1 MFNMVSLQIPLDI
14 PDVEILKFETGFKNE
29 FMLTVKSTKKSTQCR
44 KCGKEIQKIH
54 DYGETVVLRHV
65 SILDRPVYI
74 QIKLV
79 RYKCET
85 CEGNQTTTERPDWFH
100 KKSKHTKAY
109 EEYLMR
115 MLINST
121 IQDVA
126 SKEHESY
133 DCIEGALRRQV
144 QTKVDWDE
152 FSEIPQLGL
161 DEIALKKGHKDFVV
175 IVSSR
180 IENATKIIAVLPDR
194 KKETIKVFLSNI
206 PKALQSTIKTACVDM
221 YDGYINAI
229 KETLGSKVNIVIDR
243 FHVAKGYRKCV
254 DTLRKQEL
262 RRLKQ
267 ELPEGEYHL
276 FKGVMWA
283 LRKKE
288 TNLTDDDK
296 LILKNIFRYSPA
308 LEKAYN
314 LQNELTNIFDAN
326 HNKSQALEEVNR
338 WSTKADGCICFD
350 RFIKTLSKYKNEILN
365 YFYRKGRKNSGFV
378 EGLNNKI
385 KTIKR
390 RCYGIFDITS
400 LYQRIKLDLDGYQ
413 IYA

>member
-1 MFNMVSLQIPLDI
+1 MASLQIPLDI
-14 PDVEILKFETGFKNE
+14 PDVEILRFETGLKNE
-29 FMLTVKSTKKSTQCR
+29 FMLTVKSTKKYTHCR

-85 CEGNQTTTERPDWFH
+85 CEGNPTTTESPDWFR

-121 IQDVA
+121 VQDVA

-144 QTKVDWDE
+144 QAKVDWDE
-152 FSEIPQLGL
+152 FLEIPQLGL

-175 IVSSR
+175 IVSAR
-180 IENATKIIAVLPDR
+180 IEDVTKIIAVLPDR
-194 KKETIKVFLSNI
+194 KKETVKLFLATM

-229 KETLGSKVNIVIDR
+229 KETLGSKVNIIIDR

-262 RRLKQ
+262 RRLKK
-267 ELPEGEYHL
+267 ELSGDEYHL

-288 TNLTDDDK
+288 SNLTDDDK
-296 LILKNIFRYSPA
+296 FILKNIFKYSPT
-308 LEKAYN
+308 LKNAYN
-314 LQNELTNIFDAN
+314 LQNELTNIFNEN
-326 HNKSQALEEVNR
+326 HNKSQALVEIKQ
-338 WSTKADGCICFD
+338 WSVKAKANICFGG
-350 RFIKTLSKYKNEILN
+350 FIKTLSKYKNEILN

-390 RCYGIFDITS
+390 RCYGIFNITS